1 MLAAPDLVR
10 LGGFRSVYSKV
21 CQYFEN
27 EKLRVAFSFHPL
39 LIGGNPFSTT
49 AYYCLISHLERM
61 HGVHFAMGGTGAIV
75 NALAR
80 LASRVGATFRYE
92 AEVERINVE
101 EGRATGVDAEERRDH
116 RLRHRRVER
125 RRRLHLQQAPVA
137 CEAPALDER
146 EARAGALFHE
156 PVRLV
161 LRHQPQVRGR
171 VPPHDGAGP
180 ALSGALAGH
189 LRAQASRRRFQPL
202 PASPDDDRS
211 LACSRRLRRV
221 LRAGAGAPSGQRHGL
236 DADGRTVPRAHR
248 EASRG
253 NRDAGPLGLGRDLAR
268 SDAARL
274 QGPASVR
281 EGRGLF
287 VRAAIVPERLVP
299 AAQQERGGVRAFISW
314 GPARIRAQ
322 ACRA

>member
-1 MLAAPDLVR
+1 MADDIDLRVMDPFYLIRFDDGTTIRCVADLDGMREEVARIEPRDLPGFDRFLKDSAAIYEVAFKELADKPFHELKSLVLAAPDLVR

-75 NALAR
+75 NALCEAR
-80 LASRVGATFRYE
+80 FARRRARSATRRKWSE
-92 AEVERINVE
+92 SMS
-101 EGRATGVDAEERRDH
+101 GRGGRPACTLKSGETHRR
-116 RLRHRRVER
+116 RHRRVER
-125 RRRLHLQQAPVA
+125 RCRLHLQQASVA

-180 ALSGALAGH
+180 ALSGA
-189 LRAQASRRRFQPL
+189 
-202 PASPDDDRS
+202 
-211 LACSRRLRRV
+211 
-221 LRAGAGAPSGQRHGL
+221 
-236 DADGRTVPRAHR
+236 
-248 EASRG
+248 
-253 NRDAGPLGLGRDLAR
+253 
-268 SDAARL
+268 
-274 QGPASVR
+274 
-281 EGRGLF
+281 
-287 VRAAIVPERLVP
+287 
-299 AAQQERGGVRAFISW
+299 
-314 GPARIRAQ
+314 
-322 ACRA
+322 ACRTSSSASISPTISASTCIARR